1 MKKSTVKSILNN
13 IINGADKVRC
23 FSDSSWVGDE
33 HVIEATKDGVTIELV
48 RLVTPEGDEVKG
60 MSVLGARFDI
70 DRRSRLYFGHSDN
83 IYEVVEEMFMTII
96 DQYDSPSRRDV
107 RTIMDWLL

>member
-1 MKKSTVKSILNN
+1 MKKSTAKSASI
-13 IINGADKVRC
+13 V
-23 FSDSSWVGDE
+23 
-33 HVIEATKDGVTIELV
+33 EATKDGVTIELV
-48 RLVTPEGDEVKG
+48 RLIEADGNVVRG

-70 DRRSRLYFGHSDN
+70 DLGRRPMLYFGKSDN
-83 IYEVVEEMFMTII
+83 IYEVVEEMFMNII